1 VRRLLRRGRVPA
13 DVLARAEL
21 PGRRVL
27 AHANATDGTWLLGT
41 REALVVV
48 EPLDKLGNRPLDKLG
63 NQPLD
68 KLGNRPLDKLGNR
81 PAGRIRLAWEDVETA
96 DWDRDGDRLRV
107 AEVGTFGETRRVHV
121 FTVPEPG
128 LLLQLIR
135 ERVTA
140 SVLLQ
145 RRVVVTGKRGL
156 MVVARRPPTGRGEIT
171 WAYEFDDN
179 VDPDDPAVR
188 EAAERGLRSAQD
200 ELGAGPQPI

>member
-1 VRRLLRRGRVPA
+1 VRRLLRRGRVPEEVLRRA
-13 DVLARAEL
+13 DL

-27 AHANATDGTWLLGT
+27 AHATATDGTWLLGT

-48 EPLDKLGNRPLDKLG
+48 ELFDELGTRPFDEVGNRPTG
-63 NQPLD
+63 TV
-68 KLGNRPLDKLGNR
+68 
-81 PAGRIRLAWEDVETA
+81 RLAWQDIETA
-96 DWDRDGDRLRV
+96 DWDRDADRLRV
-107 AEVGTFGETRRVHV
+107 AEVGTFGKARPVHV

-128 LLLQLIR
+128 LLLQMIR

-145 RRVVVTGKRGL
+145 RRVVVSGKRGL

-171 WAYEFDDN
+171 WAFEFDEE
-179 VDPDDPAVR
+179 VDPEDPEVR

-200 ELGAGPQPI
+200 ELGAGPEPI

>member
-1 VRRLLRRGRVPA
+1 MRRLLRRSRVPA

-21 PGRRVL
+21 AGERVL
-27 AHANATDGTWLLGT
+27 AHAVAADGAWLLGT

-48 EPLDKLGNRPLDKLG
+48 PALDERG
-63 NQPLD
+63 
-68 KLGNRPLDKLGNR
+68 
-81 PAGRIRLAWEDVETA
+81 IRLEWQAIQTA

-107 AEVGTFGETRRVHV
+107 AEVGTFGESRPVHV

-145 RRVVVTGKRGL
+145 RRVQVQGKRGL
-156 MVVARRPPTGRGEIT
+156 MVVARRAPTGRGEIT
-171 WAYEFDDN
+171 WAFEFDEGI
-179 VDPDDPAVR
+179 DPDDPAVR
-188 EAAERGLRSAQD
+188 EAAEGGLRSAQE

>member
-1 VRRLLRRGRVPA
+1 MRRLFRRSRRVPA
-13 DVLARAEL
+13 EVVERAGIGGE
-21 PGRRVL
+21 RVL
-27 AHANATDGTWLLGT
+27 AHAVVRDGTWLLGT

-48 EPLDKLGNRPLDKLG
+48 APLDKLGTRS
-63 NQPLD
+63 
-68 KLGNRPLDKLGNR
+68 
-81 PAGRIRLAWEDVETA
+81 AGTIRLPWEQVETA
-96 DWDRDGDRLRV
+96 DWDRDEDLLRV
-107 AEVGTFGETRRVHV
+107 AEVGTFGVPRPVHH

-145 RRVVVTGKRGL
+145 RRVVVSGTRGL

-171 WAYEFDDN
+171 WAYEFDEG
-179 VDPDDPAVR
+179 VDPDDPVVR
-188 EAAERGLRSAQD
+188 EAAVRGLRSAQE

>member
-1 VRRLLRRGRVPA
+1 MRPLLRRNRVPA
-13 DVLARAEL
+13 DVLGRAEIA
-21 PGRRVL
+21 GERVL
-27 AHANATDGTWLLGT
+27 AHAVATDGTWLLGT

-48 EPLDKLGNRPLDKLG
+48 LALDERGT
-63 NQPLD
+63 
-68 KLGNRPLDKLGNR
+68 
-81 PAGRIRLAWEDVETA
+81 RLEWQAIQTA

-107 AEVGTFGETRRVHV
+107 AEVGTFGESRPVHV

-145 RRVVVTGKRGL
+145 RRVQVQGKRGL
-156 MVVARRPPTGRGEIT
+156 MVVARRAPTGRGEIT
-171 WAYEFDDN
+171 WAFEFDEG
-179 VDPDDPAVR
+179 VDPDEPAVR
-188 EAAERGLRSAQD
+188 EAAERGLRSAQE